1 LLFARCDGS
10 VKCYAETTFT
20 VGKETALEDLAR
32 CPVCDQEL
40 PLDGPD
46 GVMVHL
52 LAIHPD
58 SAEARW
64 ITNELDVLVREAS
77 G

>member
-1 LLFARCDGS
+1 

-20 VGKETALEDLAR
+20 VRKETALEDLAR
-32 CPVCDQEL
+32 CSVCDQEL
-40 PLDGPD
+40 PLLGPD
-46 GVMVHL
+46 GVIVHL
-52 LAIHPD
+52 LAIHPN

-64 ITNELDVLVREAS
+64 VMNELGLLVRQPS